1 MEHRYERL
9 SPDETARVTAESSVA
24 YLPLGALEW
33 HGWHLPT
40 GLDGIKSRELCL
52 RMAEETGGVV
62 LPPLWF
68 GTGGEH
74 YDYETSLMVDADL
87 LESLVRSRL
96 TRLCELGY
104 SVVVAL
110 TGHYAGEQV
119 EVLETVAES
128 VEADYDTSII
138 AIPEHEAYPEE
149 ERIDHAGKW
158 ETSILMELRP
168 DLVDMNALEEHP
180 DDPLKGVFFS
190 DPRDASREAGAET
203 VSVIVQTVA
212 EWVEASLEGAAGR

>member
-9 SPDETARVTAESSVA
+9 SPDETASARAESPVA

-52 RMAEETGGVV
+52 RIAEETGGVV

-74 YDYETSLMVDADL
+74 YEYETSLMIDEDL
-87 LESLVRSRL
+87 LKSLVRALL
-96 TRLCELGY
+96 TRLCELDY
-104 SVVVAL
+104 EVVVAL

-119 EVLETVAES
+119 ETLETVAAS
-128 VEADYDTSII
+128 VEVEYDTTII

-158 ETSILMELRP
+158 ETSILMALRP
-168 DLVDMNALEEHP
+168 DLVHMDALEEHS
-180 DDPLKGVFFS
+180 DDPLKGVYFS
-190 DPRDASREAGAET
+190 DPRDASREAGDET

-212 EWVEASLEGAAGR
+212 EWVEASLEGGEAR